1 MPEKQAKQIHKV
13 TYVGSYNPGNKPYRI
28 TLDVPEDIV
37 ESQNVIGWF
46 KREMHDGKSK
56 NHKLFIQEHPEFE
69 RLATH
74 SIENLEE
81 VETVRNG

>member
-1 MPEKQAKQIHKV
+1 MEIHKV
-13 TYVGSYNPGNKPYRI
+13 TYIGSYSPGNKPYRI
-28 TLDVPEDIV
+28 TLDVPEDVIKN
-37 ESQNVIGWF
+37 QNAIGWF
-46 KREMHDGKSK
+46 KKEMHDSKSK

-81 VETVRNG
+81 VESVKSSS